1 MAKRQKEIE
10 YDNFE
15 VIELIM
21 TYIHSVKVRAILRA
35 RLVDGLTYDE
45 LSQKFDYSPQQIKRI
60 VYKGQ
65 NEIFKHL
72 K

>member
-10 YDNFE
+10 YDNFD

-21 TYIHSVKVRAILRA
+21 TYIHNIKVRAILRA
-35 RLVDGLTYDE
+35 RLVDGLTFEE
-45 LSQKFDYSPQQIKRI
+45 LAQKFNYSPQQIKRI

-65 NEIFKHL
+65 EEIFKHL